1 MFVIIFDG
9 MYLFP
14 MIISGGWY
22 FVGLRSSRRL
32 GKASWGL
39 WQLTLNTDYQSLN
52 DVPPSDF
59 FCFAFC
65 LFVCLFFSFSFLV
78 SVMNWKAASKSRL
91 SVKTNY
97 KALPVR
103 VSAVIVYA
111 TLYDFWSN
119 HICVTLFHVLI
130 LVTSGVV
137 MAVIMVLKA
146 ITFIVANISKV
157 RHWFSCYWITMKTGR
172 EVGQ

>member
-1 MFVIIFDG
+1 MGCTCFRW
-9 MYLFP
+9 LFP
-14 MIISGGWY
+14 AVDILSVY
-22 FVGLRSSRRL
+22 GLREDL
-32 GKASWGL
+32 VKLAEICGSWRSTQTISPSTTFL
-39 WQLTLNTDYQSLN
+39 PLT
-52 DVPPSDF
+52 F
-59 FCFAFC
+59 FVL
-65 LFVCLFFSFSFLV
+65 LFVCLFVFFFFFILSV
-78 SVMNWKAASKSRL
+78 SNELKSRFQIPGL

-119 HICVTLFHVLI
+119 HICDTLFQVLI

-137 MAVIMVLKA
+137 MAVIMFLKA

-157 RHWFSCYWITMKTGR
+157 RHWFSCYWITTKTGW

>member
-1 MFVIIFDG
+1 MGCTCFRW
-9 MYLFP
+9 LFP
-14 MIISGGWY
+14 AVDILSVY
-22 FVGLRSSRRL
+22 GLREDLVKLAEICGSWRL
-32 GKASWGL
+32 TQTISPSTTFL
-39 WQLTLNTDYQSLN
+39 PLT
-52 DVPPSDF
+52 F
-59 FCFAFC
+59 FVL
-65 LFVCLFFSFSFLV
+65 LFVCLFVFFFFFILSV
-78 SVMNWKAASKSRL
+78 SNELKSRFQIPGL

-119 HICVTLFHVLI
+119 HICDTLFQVLI

-137 MAVIMVLKA
+137 MAVIMFLKA

-157 RHWFSCYWITMKTGR
+157 RHWFSCYWITTKTGW

>member
-32 GKASWGL
+32 GKASWDL

-65 LFVCLFFSFSFLV
+65 LFVCFFFFILSV
-78 SVMNWKAASKSRL
+78 SNELKSRFQIPGL

-119 HICVTLFHVLI
+119 HICDTLFQVLI

-137 MAVIMVLKA
+137 MAVIMFLKA

-157 RHWFSCYWITMKTGR
+157 RHWFSCYWITTKTGW

>member
-1 MFVIIFDG
+1 MGCTCFRW
-9 MYLFP
+9 LFP
-14 MIISGGWY
+14 AVDILSVY
-22 FVGLRSSRRL
+22 GLREDLVKLAEICGSWRL
-32 GKASWGL
+32 TQTISPSTTFL
-39 WQLTLNTDYQSLN
+39 PLTFFVFLFVRL
-52 DVPPSDF
+52 F
-59 FCFAFC
+59 FCF
-65 LFVCLFFSFSFLV
+65 FFFILSV
-78 SVMNWKAASKSRL
+78 SNELKSRFQIPGL

-119 HICVTLFHVLI
+119 HICDTLFQVLI

-137 MAVIMVLKA
+137 MAVIMFLKA

>member
-1 MFVIIFDG
+1 MGCTCFRW
-9 MYLFP
+9 LFP
-14 MIISGGWY
+14 AVDILSVY
-22 FVGLRSSRRL
+22 GLREDLVKLAEICGSWRL
-32 GKASWGL
+32 TQTISPSTTFL
-39 WQLTLNTDYQSLN
+39 PLT
-52 DVPPSDF
+52 F
-59 FCFAFC
+59 FVL
-65 LFVCLFFSFSFLV
+65 LFVCLFVWFFFSFSFLV

-119 HICVTLFHVLI
+119 HICVTLFQVLI

-137 MAVIMVLKA
+137 MAVIMFLKA